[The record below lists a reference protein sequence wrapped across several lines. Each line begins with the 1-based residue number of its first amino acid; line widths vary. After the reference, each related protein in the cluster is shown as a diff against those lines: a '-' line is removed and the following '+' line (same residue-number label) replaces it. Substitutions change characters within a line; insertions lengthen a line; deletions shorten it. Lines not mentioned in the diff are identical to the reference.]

1 MPPRDPPRVLEAV
14 ITALQKDCALEV
26 RYEDARGQRATAR
39 LHPQALLQ
47 RGPIPYLFALK
58 NDEIEPV
65 HTYALHRML
74 RGRALLTVPGRP
86 AEGFDLDQA
95 LASGQVD
102 CGRGQVID
110 LELRVRGYAAEMLRV
125 CPITPTQRME
135 EEPANSSF
143 LARVRVQVPETGA
156 LLRWLLGLGDNVEV
170 VAPAG
175 LRQVMGEQI
184 AKMARHYAPLS
195 VTGEV
200 AGQKAER
207 HQASAGHGKPSPSC
221 EDHVGARR

>member
-1 MPPRDPPRVLEAV
+1 M

-58 NDEIEPV
+58 NDETAPV
-65 HTYALHRML
+65 RTYALHRML
-74 RGRALLTVPGRP
+74 RARALLTVPGRP

-102 CGRGQVID
+102 YSRGQVID
-110 LELRVRGYAAEMLRV
+110 LELRVRGYAAEMLRA
-125 CPITPTQRME
+125 CAITPTQLIE
-135 EEPANSSF
+135 DEPADSPF

-156 LLRWLLGLGDNVEV
+156 LLRWLLGLGENVEV

-175 LRQVMGEQI
+175 LRLVMREE
-184 AKMARHYAPLS
+184 ALKMARHYAPLS
-195 VTGEV
+195 VAGQV
-200 AGQKAER
+200 AGE
-207 HQASAGHGKPSPSC
+207 
-221 EDHVGARR
+221 